1 MQISVKTGQGKIC
14 KVTRQIFNT
23 WREKFIRIFESVQA
37 DHRQVHDIFLKTDN
51 YLKTDSYIISV
62 VGLFSFVQF
71 VYLLNHF
78 RYHNDMINI

>member
-1 MQISVKTGQGKIC
+1 M
-14 KVTRQIFNT
+14 
-23 WREKFIRIFESVQA
+23 QA
-37 DHRQVHDIFLKTDN
+37 DHRQVHDIFLKIDN